1 MKSYVYTS
9 LAFVIWSSWVIPV
22 RFLGVNTYTLSF
34 YLCFFSSI
42 IWGFY
47 NLFKRKSLVL
57 KNKELL
63 FLIILSS
70 LFVGNLITYLLSLQL
85 TSSSIAVLTHYT
97 APIFVAVL
105 APIILKEKLSKTTIL
120 SLSIAF
126 AGFLIIFGKSNL
138 SFSLDKGAF
147 FGLLSGLFY
156 GLSVITAKK
165 ILKTLDSEILIF
177 YQNLF
182 SSIILLIFMSK
193 VDFSFNTIFFM
204 KMFILSFLYS
214 GVASYLYLYGLYRL
228 GGVRT
233 SIIGYFEPLG
243 TIFWGWF
250 IFSEDLTI
258 KIVIGGFLILLS
270 GYIITKYDKIVID

>member
-1 MKSYVYTS
+1 MKSYFYTS
-9 LAFVIWSSWVIPV
+9 FAFIIWSSWVIPV

-42 IWGFY
+42 IWGLY
-47 NLFKRKSLVL
+47 NLFRKKHFTLKKR
-57 KNKELL
+57 ELF
-63 FLIILSS
+63 FLILLSS

-97 APIFVAVL
+97 APIFVALL
-105 APIILKEKLSKTTIL
+105 APILLREKITKTTICA
-120 SLSIAF
+120 LSIAF
-126 AGFLIIFGKSNL
+126 FGFSIIFGKSNL
-138 SFSLDKGAF
+138 SLSLDIGAF

-156 GLSVITAKK
+156 GLSVITARK

-177 YQNLF
+177 YQNIF
-182 SSIILLIFMSK
+182 SSIVLLIFISK
-193 VDFSFNTIFFM
+193 IDFNFNTIFFT
-204 KMFILSFLYS
+204 KMFFLAFLYS

-243 TIFWGWF
+243 TFFWGWF
-250 IFSEDLTI
+250 VFNEELTLRI
-258 KIVIGGFLILLS
+258 IIGGFLILLS
-270 GYIITKYDKIVID
+270 GYVITRYDKIVID

>member
-1 MKSYVYTS
+1 MKSYIYTS
-9 LAFVIWSSWVIPV
+9 LAFIVWSSWVIPV

-42 IWGFY
+42 IWGIY
-47 NLFKRKSLVL
+47 NLFKRKKLVL
-57 KNKELL
+57 KKRELIY
-63 FLIILSS
+63 LIILSS

-85 TSSSIAVLTHYT
+85 TSSSISVLTHYT
-97 APIFVAVL
+97 APIFVAIL
-105 APIILKEKLSKTTIL
+105 APILLKENLTKTMIL
-120 SLSIAF
+120 ALSIAF
-126 AGFLIIFGKSNL
+126 SGFLIIFGKSDL

-147 FGLLSGLFY
+147 YGLLSGLFY
-156 GLSVITAKK
+156 GLSVITARK

-182 SSIILLIFMSK
+182 SSFILLIFISRI
-193 VDFSFNTIFFM
+193 DLTFHGELFM
-204 KMFILSFLYS
+204 KFFFLAFLYS
-214 GVASYLYLYGLYRL
+214 GIASYLYLYGLYRL

-250 IFSEDLTI
+250 IFNEELTI
-258 KIVIGGFLILLS
+258 RIISGGFLILLS
-270 GYIITKYDKIVID
+270 GYIITRYDRIVVD

>member
-22 RFLGVNTYTLSF
+22 RFSGVNTYTLSF

-57 KNKELL
+57 KKKELL

-105 APIILKEKLSKTTIL
+105 APIILREKVSKTTIL

-138 SFSLDKGAF
+138 SFSLDKGAV

-156 GLSVITAKK
+156 GLSVITARK
-165 ILKTLDSEILIF
+165 ILKSLDSEILIF

-204 KMFILSFLYS
+204 KMFFLSFLYS

-258 KIVIGGFLILLS
+258 KIVIGGVLILLS